1 MRSRKPAVVAAL
13 LGLSGCSLAP
23 DYHRP
28 EVAAATTYK
37 EVPSGWTVAAPAA
50 DAGPAAWWEGV
61 GGPGRVAGRAPAR
74 RCRARRLVGGVRR
87 PGADRSGKP
96 DREGQP
102 LARRRRGAL

>member
-37 EVPSGWTVAAPAA
+37 EVPSGWTVAAPA
-50 DAGPAAWWEGV
+50 V
-61 GGPGRVAGRAPAR
+61 
-74 RCRARRLVGGVRR
+74 
-87 PGADRSGKP
+87 
-96 DREGQP
+96 
-102 LARRRRGAL
+102 